1 MSLSDLDSEVSLLAE
16 AVQAADSLS
25 DLAAIKVRALGKKGL
40 LTGLLKQVSQAP
52 VAERPLLGQAINAAK
67 KELSAL
73 IAARQVELES
83 AAVAAQIAQET
94 IDVTLPG
101 RRPHGGAL
109 HPVTRVI
116 HKVTALFHSLGF
128 SVVSGQEIETPYYNF
143 EALNIPDHHPARG
156 EIDTFYFGDGRLLRT
171 HTSPAQ
177 IHAME
182 SQGLPLRVITPGRVY
197 RRDSD
202 QTHTP
207 MFHQLEGLA
216 VDRDIHFA
224 ELKGLLHAFFDA
236 FFEQTVPLRFRPSYF
251 PFTEPSAEVD
261 IMHLSCQGA
270 GCRTC
275 GQSGWLEVLGC
286 GMVHPAVLEKA
297 GVDATAYQGFAFG
310 LGLDRL
316 AMLRYGIDDLRIL
329 FDNDLRMLEQF

>member
-1 MSLSDLDSEVSLLAE
+1 MSLSALDSEVSLLIE
-16 AVQAADSLS
+16 AVQTADTLS
-25 DLAAIKVRALGKKGL
+25 DLAAIKVRALGKKGV
-40 LTGLLKQVSQAP
+40 LTGLLKLVSQAP
-52 VAERPLLGQAINAAK
+52 VSERPGLGQAINAAK
-67 KELSAL
+67 KELGEL
-73 IAARQVELES
+73 IAVRQTTLES
-83 AAVAAQIAQET
+83 AAVAQQIAQET
-94 IDVTLPG
+94 LDVTLPG
-101 RRPHGGAL
+101 RTRHQGAL
-109 HPVTRVI
+109 HPVTRVT
-116 HKVTALFHSLGF
+116 HKVVSLFHSLGF
-128 SVVSGQEIETPYYNF
+128 AVASGEEIETPYYNF

-156 EIDTFYFGDGRLLRT
+156 EVDTFYFGDGRLLRT

-177 IHAME
+177 IHALE
-182 SQGLPLRVITPGRVY
+182 NQGLPLRVITPGRVY

-216 VDRDIHFA
+216 VDRDINFS
-224 ELKGLLHAFFDA
+224 ELKGLLHTFFDA
-236 FFEQTVPLRFRPSYF
+236 FFEQHTPLRFRPSYF

-297 GVDATAYQGFAFG
+297 EVDTSLYQGFAFG

>member
-1 MSLSDLDSEVSLLAE
+1 MSLSALDSEVSLLVE
-16 AVQAADSLS
+16 AVQAAGSLS
-25 DLAAIKVRALGKKGL
+25 ELSAVKVRALGKKGV
-40 LTGLLKQVSQAP
+40 LTGLLKLVSQAP
-52 VAERPLLGQAINAAK
+52 VADRPALGQAINAAK
-67 KELSAL
+67 KDLSEL
-73 IAARQVELES
+73 IASRQADLES
-83 AAVAAQIAQET
+83 AAVAERIAQET
-94 IDVTLPG
+94 LDVTLPG
-101 RRPHGGAL
+101 RRRHRGAL

-116 HKVTALFHSLGF
+116 HKVTSLFHSLGF

-177 IHAME
+177 IHALE
-182 SQGLPLRVITPGRVY
+182 NQELPLRVITPGRVY

-216 VDRDIHFA
+216 VDRDLHFS

-236 FFEQTVPLRFRPSYF
+236 FFEQSVPLRFRPSYF

-297 GVDATAYQGFAFG
+297 AIDTHLYQGFAFG

-316 AMLRYGIDDLRIL
+316 AMLRYGMDDLRTL